1 MADNFIL
8 ENKDGVAVLTFNRPE
23 KLNPLNDDTVGEMER
38 RLLEVRDDEN
48 ARALV
53 FTGAGRAFCAG
64 ADISHMKGVTD
75 PAERARLF
83 NSVGGR
89 RRRVLG
95 RTFDILSR
103 LEIPTVAAVNGF
115 AVGGGWFLVLCCDL
129 RIAAPEAE
137 FWMPEVDLGTPGPA
151 RETALLTKHVGP
163 SLAKEI
169 ILTCRR
175 FKAPEL
181 LQMGLLNRI
190 VGREELMPAA
200 MELARSLAK
209 KPSAAVKMAKAN
221 IDTAAVGLR

>member
-8 ENKDGVAVLTFNRPE
+8 ENRDGVALLTFNRPE

-38 RLLEVRDDEN
+38 RLLEVRDDEK
-48 ARALV
+48 AYAMV

-64 ADISHMKGVTD
+64 ADISALKGVTD
-75 PAERARLF
+75 PAERAKIF
-83 NSVGGR
+83 NAVGRG

-95 RTFDILSR
+95 RCFDLLSR
-103 LEIPTVAAVNGF
+103 LEIPTVAAVNGY
-115 AVGGGWFLVLCCDL
+115 AVGGGWFLSLCCDL
-129 RIAAPEAE
+129 RLAVPEAE

-163 SLAKEI
+163 SRAKEI

-181 LQMGLLNRI
+181 FQMGLLNRI
-190 VGREELMPAA
+190 VGREELMAQA
-200 MELARSLAK
+200 MELAHSLAR
-209 KPSAAVKMAKAN
+209 KPKAAVREAKFN